1 MKIRHSIEKDVPQ
14 IIDLITDIWAEYDCI
29 LDTEKEEKYLLAP
42 EDYFH
47 SKDGEFWVV
56 AERNQIV
63 GTVAVIMLDE
73 NTAELKSLYVRRNF
87 RQQGLGENLIKLAVK
102 FASIKGRNE
111 IILWSDTRFI
121 EAHKLYEKIGFK
133 RLGKRELNDI
143 NKSSEFGF
151 KRNTYM

>member
-1 MKIRHSIEKDVPQ
+1 MKIRRAIKKDVPQ
-14 IIDLITDIWAEYDCI
+14 IINLIADIWAEYDCI

-56 AERNQIV
+56 AERNEIV
-63 GTVAVIMLDE
+63 GTVAVIMLGE
-73 NTAELKSLYVRRNF
+73 TTAELKSLYVGKNF
-87 RQQGLGENLIKLAVK
+87 RNQGLGENLTKLAVK
-102 FASIKGRNE
+102 FASLKGRSE

-133 RLGKRELNDI
+133 RLGKRELDDI
-143 NKSSEFGF
+143 NKSSEFGY